1 MEDLKSIIRYQT
13 QEYGRI
19 VVKLDK
25 VQKKKKISRNRL
37 KTSTGVKY
45 DVITRYYRGEQI
57 ELVDLNFLAKVC
69 YTLDCR
75 IEDLLEYQRPE

>member
-25 VQKKKKISRNRL
+25 VLDERKITRNRL
-37 KTSTGVKY
+37 KTLTGVKY

-69 YTLDCR
+69 YALDCR

>member
-25 VQKKKKISRNRL
+25 VLDERKISRNRL
-37 KTSTGVKY
+37 KTLTGVK
-45 DVITRYYRGEQI
+45 
-57 ELVDLNFLAKVC
+57 
-69 YTLDCR
+69 
-75 IEDLLEYQRPE
+75 